1 MEGSYSK
8 DLFKSLLTKLN
19 SNNKENIKV
28 ENFTHQYFP
37 DTSSQCSFNR
47 TEVTQTFSKANSQS
61 EQSVTSTIKQHQLK
75 VTSLQT
81 MSSTGN
87 SVSADSSSKVVFKL
101 PSFRSFIEKRP
112 ITKNNHPTSV
122 KAQNKH
128 AAVHDAH
135 ADSDH
140 CYQKRGDAAT
150 APRSQS
156 CPRQPVTSVTQSRSP
171 IASTVPTA
179 QRRSQRAR
187 RESCRIRGL
196 PATTAT
202 PKNTRPRTHSAPTPR
217 NVATSGAKLIS
228 RGVCR
233 DRRLSGPS
241 SGQIWVLP
249 TANTI
254 QEDLQKTL
262 SLASFRPVSPVARS
276 SVKQHKARLVTPQ
289 AQTRSPTVRRC
300 LKTPVNIKYPPLSP
314 NPQANRD
321 ARQNKRVTAP
331 IRDDVNTNTQCR
343 SLTLPVVRREHVRA
357 ETWVCSDSS
366 GSDDDVSYVEGSSDF
381 DDDDAFETDSSSSD
395 GASLYFPGDEE
406 LSDFDVIDWLHRLT
420 SCEQA
425 PVAAEVQSSMYNED
439 ALEML
444 HNKNLYVWQLI
455 EAIG

>member
-1 MEGSYSK
+1 M
-8 DLFKSLLTKLN
+8 
-19 SNNKENIKV
+19 
-28 ENFTHQYFP
+28 
-37 DTSSQCSFNR
+37 
-47 TEVTQTFSKANSQS
+47 
-61 EQSVTSTIKQHQLK
+61 
-75 VTSLQT
+75 
-81 MSSTGN
+81 
-87 SVSADSSSKVVFKL
+87 
-101 PSFRSFIEKRP
+101 
-112 ITKNNHPTSV
+112 
-122 KAQNKH
+122 
-128 AAVHDAH
+128 
-135 ADSDH
+135 
-140 CYQKRGDAAT
+140 
-150 APRSQS
+150 
-156 CPRQPVTSVTQSRSP
+156 
-171 IASTVPTA
+171 
-179 QRRSQRAR
+179 
-187 RESCRIRGL
+187 
-196 PATTAT
+196 
-202 PKNTRPRTHSAPTPR
+202 
-217 NVATSGAKLIS
+217 
-228 RGVCR
+228 CR

-300 LKTPVNIKYPPLSP
+300 LKTPANIKYPPLSP

-321 ARQNKRVTAP
+321 ARRNDKRVTAQ

-425 PVAAEVQSSMYNED
+425 PVATEMQSSMYNED

-444 HNKNLYVWQLI
+444 HNKSLYVWQLI